1 MCDVHGMAVPIWA
14 RDGRRL
20 SSSAVTV
27 AVLGR
32 CREVRWWLGTPG
44 PQMEEGEERRHG
56 MAGMVQPLASMENYS
71 LLMGDSSGDE
81 DGGGVDGEA
90 FRGHFPSRGVPEQR
104 LLSPY
109 LGFDGGGS
117 GRWHALAT
125 ARTWLEDLRDD
136 ARCQG
141 PLSGLGSL
149 PALRVA
155 FPVGGFWRD
164 LPAEHKKKYD
174 ELKAICEAELIGS
187 FETTRSHSIKLKG
200 DTRLSHGVNTVDLSH
215 SIREPGFSFSVNM
228 ARLVNCHSAD
238 KAESSHSRGKDK
250 EEAVPRDRPQD
261 DDRRYLIEEE
271 VRSTRYQRPLSAHLL
286 NKCEQQYD
294 RRRRYDEDDERY
306 RRSDAVRRYRQYDRN
321 NDGYERNARGRSR
334 EQDDVDKHWD
344 CPFFKHCWDS
354 GMSRLPTIENCPE
367 CKQQRR
373 RTNEVSVFER
383 LGPLPPHNKRAESS
397 QEEDFEESDGEEDRY
412 HRPRWCPDGLSH
424 SQKRRVQRLRNLEE
438 AEAQYLYTL
447 RRARPDL
454 AAKIQQTSETKA
466 RPPKKVWRPKQAKAD
481 AQASADAD
489 VETSA
494 GTNTVFRISSEI
506 YDPRHGER
514 ASSESR
520 HHNKRPRSCKP
531 SLSITMEKEAD
542 FSNRPALSSTYAL
555 PVFNI
560 DLASDGKLGYG
571 FTSAD
576 ELEEIDIGPG
586 DKPRPTFI
594 SKKLDPH
601 LRGLMIALLKEYP
614 DCFAWDYTEM
624 PGLDRSIIE
633 HRLPLKKGFRPFQQR
648 ARQMK
653 AEVLE
658 EVKKEIKKML
668 DAGFIRPCRYA
679 EWISNVVPVEKK
691 DGRWRVAI
699 DFRNLNSATPK
710 DEYPMPV
717 AETLI
722 NAAAGHKILS
732 FMDGNAGYNQI
743 FMAPEDIHKTAFR
756 VPGSVGLFEYVVM
769 TFGLKNA
776 GATYQRAMNYIFHDL
791 IGKLVE
797 IYIDDVVVKSVAT
810 DGHLEDLRQVL
821 DRTRKFGL
829 RMNPKK
835 CAFGVTAGQFLG
847 FLVHERGIEIGL
859 KSQEAVRTMK
869 PPTTKKELQCLIG
882 KINFVR
888 RFISNLSG
896 RIEPFMG
903 LVKIKPDEEFR
914 WGAEQQQ
921 AFDDIKEYLT
931 KPPVLVPPRQDRPFY
946 IYLSV
951 ADTSIASWW
960 CRYPEIEKLCL
971 CLFFTCTKIQHILVS
986 ADIIVICKSDV
997 IKHML
1002 SAPVLKGRLGKWMF
1016 ALSEFEI
1023 RYQPAKAV
1031 KGQALADLIAE
1042 RINTDVAALSVRAWA
1057 MFFDGSVCEDGC
1069 GIGVLLVSPRGATYS
1084 FSIKL
1089 ADPCTNNVAEYEA
1102 ICKGMKLL
1110 LEAGA
1115 EAVEI
1120 FGDSKLVISQLT
1132 EEYKCES
1139 ESLFPF
1145 WVQCREL
1152 MVQFRTLEGL
1162 LLKCLGPAESN
1173 RLLHEVHEGACGT
1186 HQSAHKM
1193 KWLIRRSGF
1202 YWPTML
1208 EDCFQYYKGCQ
1219 ACQKFG
1225 SIQMVPASAMNPII
1239 KPWPFRGWGMDMIG
1253 EIHPS
1258 SSKGHRW
1265 VLAITDYFTKW
1276 VEAVPMKKVASEDVI
1291 KFVLEHVIH
1300 RFGIPQTITTDG
1312 GSVFVSKEMKEFCD
1326 DMGIKLIR
1334 SSPYYAQAN
1343 GQAEASNKSL
1353 IKLIK
1358 RKIDEHPKRWH
1369 EVLSEAL
1376 WAYRMSC
1383 HGAIKTT
1390 PYQLVYGQEAVLPWE
1405 VKAGSRRVTFQND
1418 LTAEEYA
1425 ALISDSIEDA
1435 TELRLWSLEK
1445 IKENKAKV
1453 ARAYNKKVKP
1463 KEFQVDD
1470 LVWEAVLPLGTRDKE
1485 YGKWSPNWHGP
1496 YKVVQ
1501 VLKGNA
1507 YMLEMLDG
1515 VKFPVAVN
1523 GQHLKKYF
1531 PSMWDDGQDM
1541 EG

>member
-1 MCDVHGMAVPIWA
+1 MA
-14 RDGRRL
+14 
-20 SSSAVTV
+20 
-27 AVLGR
+27 
-32 CREVRWWLGTPG
+32 
-44 PQMEEGEERRHG
+44 EE
-56 MAGMVQPLASMENYS
+56 QITYK
-71 LLMGDSSGDE
+71 
-81 DGGGVDGEA
+81 
-90 FRGHFPSRGVPEQR
+90 
-104 LLSPY
+104 
-109 LGFDGGGS
+109 
-117 GRWHALAT
+117 
-125 ARTWLEDLRDD
+125 
-136 ARCQG
+136 
-141 PLSGLGSL
+141 
-149 PALRVA
+149 
-155 FPVGGFWRD
+155 D

-187 FETTRSHSIKLKG
+187 SETTRSRNIKLKG
-200 DTRLSHGVNTVDLSH
+200 NTCLSHGVNTVDLSH

-261 DDRRYLIEEE
+261 DDRRYLTEEE
-271 VRSTRYQRPLSAHLL
+271 VRSIRYQRPLSVHLL
-286 NKCEQQYD
+286 NKYEQQYD
-294 RRRRYDEDDERY
+294 RRRRYDEDDEKY
-306 RRSDAVRRYRQYDRN
+306 RRSDAESRRYRQYDGS
-321 NDGYERNARGRSR
+321 NDGYERHARGRSK
-334 EQDDVDKHWD
+334 EQDDMDRHWD

-367 CKQQRR
+367 CKQQRK
-373 RTNEVSVFER
+373 RTSEVSVFER
-383 LGPLPPHNKRAESS
+383 LGPLPPQNKRAESS

-424 SQKRRVQRLRNLEE
+424 SQKRVQRLRNLEE

-454 AAKIQQTSETKA
+454 AVKIQQTLETKA

-489 VETSA
+489 AEISA

-514 ASSESR
+514 APVESR

-531 SLSITMEKEAD
+531 SSSIVMEKEAD

-576 ELEEIDIGPG
+576 ELEEVDIGPG

-810 DGHLEDLRQVL
+810 DGHLEDLRRVL

-951 ADTSIASWW
+951 ADTSIASVVVQVYDGLEKVVFYLSRRMLDAET
-960 CRYPEIEKLCL
+960 RYPEIEKLCL

-1145 WVQCREL
+1145 WIQCREL
-1152 MVQFRTLEGL
+1152 MAQFRYISLNWIPRLQNTEANDLAQTASGYKDTAGEADFQVQFLEPDDWRADIFNYLKDPARGAPKRTRYRAMKYVLIGDDMFYRTLEGL
-1162 LLKCLGPAESN
+1162 LLKCLGSAESN

-1312 GSVFVSKEMKEFCD
+1312 GSVFVSKEMKKFCD

-1463 KEFQVDD
+1463 KEFQVGD

-1531 PSMWDDGQDM
+1531 PSMWDDGQ
-1541 EG
+1541 

>member
-1 MCDVHGMAVPIWA
+1 MA
-14 RDGRRL
+14 
-20 SSSAVTV
+20 
-27 AVLGR
+27 
-32 CREVRWWLGTPG
+32 
-44 PQMEEGEERRHG
+44 EE
-56 MAGMVQPLASMENYS
+56 QITYK
-71 LLMGDSSGDE
+71 
-81 DGGGVDGEA
+81 
-90 FRGHFPSRGVPEQR
+90 
-104 LLSPY
+104 
-109 LGFDGGGS
+109 
-117 GRWHALAT
+117 
-125 ARTWLEDLRDD
+125 
-136 ARCQG
+136 
-141 PLSGLGSL
+141 
-149 PALRVA
+149 
-155 FPVGGFWRD
+155 D

-187 FETTRSHSIKLKG
+187 FEKTRSHGIKFKG
-200 DTRLSHGVNTVDLSH
+200 NTRPSHGVNTVDLSH

-228 ARLVNCHSAD
+228 AGLVNRHGTD

-261 DDRRYLIEEE
+261 DDRRYLTEEE
-271 VRSTRYQRPLSAHLL
+271 VRSIRYQRPLSVHLL
-286 NKCEQQYD
+286 NKYEQQYD

-306 RRSDAVRRYRQYDRN
+306 RRSDADRRYRQYDRV
-321 NDGYERNARGRSR
+321 NDGYERRARGRSR
-334 EQDDVDKHWD
+334 EQDDMDKHWD

-354 GMSRLPTIENCPE
+354 GMSRLATIENCPE

-373 RTNEVSVFER
+373 RRANEVSVFER
-383 LGPLPPHNKRAESS
+383 LGPLPPNNKRAESS

-447 RRARPDL
+447 RKARPDL
-454 AAKIQQTSETKA
+454 AVKIQQTLETKA
-466 RPPKKVWRPKQAKAD
+466 RPPKKVRRPEQTKVD

-506 YDPRHGER
+506 YDPRHGEH
-514 ASSESR
+514 ASVESR

-542 FSNRPALSSTYAL
+542 FSDRPALSSTYAL

-624 PGLDRSIIE
+624 PGLDKSIIE

-710 DEYPMPV
+710 DE
-717 AETLI
+717 
-722 NAAAGHKILS
+722 
-732 FMDGNAGYNQI
+732 
-743 FMAPEDIHKTAFR
+743 

-903 LVKIKPDEEFR
+903 LVKIKSDEEFR

-931 KPPVLVPPRQDRPFY
+931 KPPVLVPPQQDRPFY

-951 ADTSIASWW
+951 ADTSIASVVVQVYDGLEKVVFYLSRRMLDAET
-960 CRYPEIEKLCL
+960 RYPEIEKLCL

-986 ADIIVICKSDV
+986 AEIIVICKSDV

-1084 FSIKL
+1084 FSIRL
-1089 ADPCTNNVAEYEA
+1089 ADPCTNNMAEYEA
-1102 ICKGMKLL
+1102 ICKGMELL

-1139 ESLFPF
+1139 ESLFPL

-1152 MVQFRTLEGL
+1152 MAQF
-1162 LLKCLGPAESN
+1162 
-1173 RLLHEVHEGACGT
+1173 
-1186 HQSAHKM
+1186 
-1193 KWLIRRSGF
+1193 
-1202 YWPTML
+1202 
-1208 EDCFQYYKGCQ
+1208 
-1219 ACQKFG
+1219 
-1225 SIQMVPASAMNPII
+1225 
-1239 KPWPFRGWGMDMIG
+1239 
-1253 EIHPS
+1253 
-1258 SSKGHRW
+1258 
-1265 VLAITDYFTKW
+1265 
-1276 VEAVPMKKVASEDVI
+1276 
-1291 KFVLEHVIH
+1291 

-1312 GSVFVSKEMKEFCD
+1312 GSVFVSKEMKKFCD

-1358 RKIDEHPKRWH
+1358 RKIDEHPRRWH

-1425 ALISDSIEDA
+1425 ALMSDSIEDA

-1470 LVWEAVLPLGTRDKE
+1470 LVWEVVLPLGTRDKM

-1531 PSMWDDGQDM
+1531 PNQQHLRKHADQVRIMRTADDHPIGCGVFSWGLTKVATSSNSLTRSCISLPEVMSQSEQQRM
-1541 EG
+1541 ELGRVQGPLRLRLLSSRELPILPEPS